1 VGRTKITAAMMTT
14 ATSAGFHENSF
25 KALFLSYEA
34 SRRVPPPFI
43 LPICLWPDGSRRALT
58 NEMPCRG
65 GHRSGAFSDHR
76 NREDKA

>member
-1 VGRTKITAAMMTT
+1 MMTT

-34 SRRVPPPFI
+34 RGHPFI
-43 LPICLWPDGSRRALT
+43 LPMCLRPDGSRRALT
-58 NEMPCRG
+58 SEMPCRG
-65 GHRSGAFSDHR
+65 GHRFGAFSDHR